1 MKNKVAVVIQTGME
15 KYRNKKNA
23 TVFELLVNLLID
35 INDGLDFYSIT
46 NNGIR
51 ITAIYFNQSYYRMY
65 YYEE

>member
-15 KYRNKKNA
+15 KYRDNKNA

-35 INDGLDFYSIT
+35 INDGLNFYSTT